1 MRYYLEIM
9 KITVISYMEV
19 SQEYYISLI
28 ERLKNMPD
36 ETEWLN
42 IRSIM
47 TIQSLYGNIFLH

>member
-28 ERLKNMPD
+28 ERLKDMPD